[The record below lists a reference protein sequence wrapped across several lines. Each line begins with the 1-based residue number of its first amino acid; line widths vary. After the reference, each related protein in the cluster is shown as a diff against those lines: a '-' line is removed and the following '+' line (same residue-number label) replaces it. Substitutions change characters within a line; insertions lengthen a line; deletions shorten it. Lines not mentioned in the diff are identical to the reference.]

1 MGPRK
6 GERGM
11 ALLVVLL
18 ILAVMVIVAANMSG
32 RLQIELRRTANQV
45 AGKQAWWYALS
56 AEALVAKAL
65 AQDAKDSANV
75 THLGQYWARKETV
88 FPVPDGKLKGEVRD
102 LYGCFNLNSLDSTTG
117 GTNPGGNNPDGSKP
131 DDKPAGNP
139 DDPLNQ
145 PLAVRTLRILLAE
158 LGMEEYDAAQLSDA
172 LRDWIDKDTV
182 LVSSY
187 GAEDAYYEGLNPPY
201 LPANQRMASLSEL
214 RAVRDVTPELYRKLA
229 PYLCVRPDGDLKVNV
244 NTIPADQGALLTAL
258 SLNKVP
264 ADEAKR
270 ILAERPRNGWKSSE
284 EFLKLV
290 PTWDQKARGSVVV
303 KSERFSARLVAEVGE
318 NRAFL
323 VSEFQREKDNK
334 FKVVRRL
341 QESGETLK

>member
-65 AQDAKDSANV
+65 AQDAKDNANV

-88 FPVPDGKLKGEVRD
+88 FPVPDGQLKGEVRD
-102 LYGCFNLNSLDSTTG
+102 LYGCFNLNSLEARIG
-117 GTNPGGNNPDGSKP
+117 GTNPNGGTNPDGSQP
-131 DDKPAGNP
+131 GGTANP
-139 DDPLNQ
+139 DDPLSQ
-145 PLAVRTLRILLAE
+145 PLPAQAFRILLTE
-158 LGMEEYDAAQLSDA
+158 LGMDEYDAVQLTDA

-201 LPANQRMASLSEL
+201 LPANQRLLSLSEL
-214 RAVRDVTPELYRKLA
+214 RMVRGVTPDLYRKLS
-229 PYLCVRPDGDLKVNV
+229 PYLCVRPDGELKVNV
-244 NTIPADQGALLTAL
+244 NTLAADQGALLTAL
-258 SLNKVP
+258 SLGKLP

-270 ILAERPRNGWKSSE
+270 ILTDRPRNGWKSSD
-284 EFLKLV
+284 EFLQQV
-290 PTWDQKARGSVVV
+290 PAWEQKARASVVV
-303 KSERFSARLVAEVGE
+303 KSERFAARLVAEVGDS
-318 NRAFL
+318 RAFL